1 MLCKCLVTCLDYK
14 RPVPEKQLFF
24 KNHVKNLSILI
35 DNTPSL
41 PYYENQRTAM
51 PLKRKVFHME
61 VILGID
67 IGGSTT
73 KIVGLRTDGSVLSM
87 LRVRAEDQVTSLYGA
102 LGNYL
107 TSNGLTLKDVRRVV
121 LTGVGASYVEGDIY
135 GLPTCKVDEF
145 SASGT
150 GALALSG
157 QDSAV
162 VVTMG
167 TGTAFMWA
175 EKSGSVR
182 HLCGSGIGGG
192 TLGGLCRKLVGMERF
207 GQIKKLAASG
217 DLGQV
222 DLTIAD
228 ITRNPAPTLD
238 PTLTAANFGNLAEDA
253 SPADLAA
260 GAVNLVLQAIGT
272 MTVLACQCC
281 DTKTVVLTGSMTTL
295 DQVKPNFENFEKLY
309 GIHYIVPEN
318 ATFATAIGA
327 GLCSLGKKSVRNC
340 R

>member
-1 MLCKCLVTCLDYK
+1 MD
-14 RPVPEKQLFF
+14 
-24 KNHVKNLSILI
+24 
-35 DNTPSL
+35 
-41 PYYENQRTAM
+41 
-51 PLKRKVFHME
+51 

-73 KIVGLRTDGSVLSM
+73 KIVGLRADGSVISM

-107 TSNGLTLKDVRRVV
+107 TSNHLTLKDVRRVV
-121 LTGVGASYVEGDIY
+121 LTGVGASFVEGDIY

-157 QDSAV
+157 QGSAV

-167 TGTAFMWA
+167 TGTAFLWA
-175 EKSGSVR
+175 EQDGSVR

-207 GQIKKLAASG
+207 GQIKKLAAQG
-217 DLGQV
+217 DLNQV
-222 DLTIAD
+222 DLTIRD
-228 ITRNPAPTLD
+228 ITCNPAPTLD

-253 SPADLAA
+253 TPADLAA

-281 DTKTVVLTGSMTTL
+281 SSRTVVLTGSMTTL
-295 DQVKPNFENFEKLY
+295 DQVQVNFENFEHLY
-309 GIHYIVPEN
+309 GIHYIIPEN

-327 GLCSLGKKSVRNC
+327 GLCSLRKKRIG
-340 R
+340 

>member
-175 EKSGSVR
+175 EKDGTVR

-207 GQIKKLAASG
+207 GQIKKLAAQG

-228 ITRNPAPTLD
+228 ITCNPAPTLD

-281 DTKTVVLTGSMTTL
+281 DTRTVVLTGSMTTL
-295 DQVKPNFENFEKLY
+295 SQVKPNFENFEKLY

-327 GLCSLGKKSVRNC
+327 GLCSLKKKAVE
-340 R
+340 

>member
-1 MLCKCLVTCLDYK
+1 MMELLG
-14 RPVPEKQLFF
+14 
-24 KNHVKNLSILI
+24 KNARQKGITI
-35 DNTPSL
+35 MD
-41 PYYENQRTAM
+41 
-51 PLKRKVFHME
+51 

-73 KIVGLRTDGSVLSM
+73 KIVGLRTDGSVVSM

-107 TSNGLTLKDVRRVV
+107 TSSGLTLQDVRRVV
-121 LTGVGASYVEGDIY
+121 LTGVGASYVDGDIF

-157 QDSAV
+157 QEQAV

-175 EKSGSVR
+175 ERGGAVR
-182 HLCGSGIGGG
+182 HLCGSGGG

-207 GQIKKLAASG
+207 GQIKKLAEQG

-228 ITRNPAPTLD
+228 ITCHPAPTLD

-281 DTKTVVLTGSMTTL
+281 DTRTVVLTGSMTTL
-295 DQVKPNFENFEKLY
+295 SQVKPNFENFEKLY

-327 GLCSLGKKSVRNC
+327 GLCSLKKKAVE
-340 R
+340 

>member
-35 DNTPSL
+35 DNPPSL

-207 GQIKKLAASG
+207 GQIKKLAAQG

-228 ITRNPAPTLD
+228 ITCNPAPTLD

-281 DTKTVVLTGSMTTL
+281 DTRTVVLTGSMTTL

-327 GLCSLGKKSVRNC
+327 GLCSLKKKAVD
-340 R
+340 

>member
-1 MLCKCLVTCLDYK
+1 MMELLG
-14 RPVPEKQLFF
+14 
-24 KNHVKNLSILI
+24 KNARQKGITI
-35 DNTPSL
+35 MD
-41 PYYENQRTAM
+41 
-51 PLKRKVFHME
+51 

-73 KIVGLRTDGSVLSM
+73 KIVGLRTDGSVVSM

-107 TSNGLTLKDVRRVV
+107 TSSGLTLQDVRRVV
-121 LTGVGASYVEGDIY
+121 LTGVGASYVDGDIF

-157 QDSAV
+157 QEQAV

-175 EKSGSVR
+175 ERGGAVR

-207 GQIKKLAASG
+207 GQIKKLAEQG

-228 ITRNPAPTLD
+228 ITCHPAPTLD

-281 DTKTVVLTGSMTTL
+281 DTRTVVLTGSMTTL
-295 DQVKPNFENFEKLY
+295 SQVKPNFENFEKLY

-327 GLCSLGKKSVRNC
+327 GLCSLKKKAVE
-340 R
+340 

>member
-1 MLCKCLVTCLDYK
+1 MMEL
-14 RPVPEKQLFF
+14 PG
-24 KNHVKNLSILI
+24 KNARQKGITI
-35 DNTPSL
+35 MD
-41 PYYENQRTAM
+41 
-51 PLKRKVFHME
+51 

-73 KIVGLRTDGSVLSM
+73 KIVGLRTDGSVVSM

-107 TSNGLTLKDVRRVV
+107 TSSGLTLQDVRRVV
-121 LTGVGASYVEGDIY
+121 LTGVGASYVDGDIF

-157 QDSAV
+157 QEQAV

-175 EKSGSVR
+175 ERGGAVR

-207 GQIKKLAASG
+207 GQIKKLAEQG

-228 ITRNPAPTLD
+228 ITCHPAPTLD

-253 SPADLAA
+253 APADLAA

-281 DTKTVVLTGSMTTL
+281 DTRTVVLTGSMTTL
-295 DQVKPNFENFEKLY
+295 SQVKPNFENFEKLY

-327 GLCSLGKKSVRNC
+327 GLCSLKKKAVE
-340 R
+340 

>member
-1 MLCKCLVTCLDYK
+1 MMEL
-14 RPVPEKQLFF
+14 PG
-24 KNHVKNLSILI
+24 KNARQKGITI
-35 DNTPSL
+35 MD
-41 PYYENQRTAM
+41 
-51 PLKRKVFHME
+51 

-73 KIVGLRTDGSVLSM
+73 KIVGLRTDGSVVSM

-107 TSNGLTLKDVRRVV
+107 TSSGLTLQDVRRVV
-121 LTGVGASYVEGDIY
+121 LTGVGASYVDGDIF

-157 QDSAV
+157 QEQAV

-175 EKSGSVR
+175 ERGGAVR

-207 GQIKKLAASG
+207 GQIKKLAEQG
-217 DLGQV
+217 DLGHV

-228 ITRNPAPTLD
+228 ITCHPAPTLD

-281 DTKTVVLTGSMTTL
+281 DTRTVVLTGSMTTL
-295 DQVKPNFENFEKLY
+295 SQVKPNFENFEKLY

-327 GLCSLGKKSVRNC
+327 GLCSLKKKAVE
-340 R
+340 

>member
-14 RPVPEKQLFF
+14 RLVPEKQLFF

-207 GQIKKLAASG
+207 GQIKKLAAQG

-228 ITRNPAPTLD
+228 IACNPAPTLD

-260 GAVNLVLQAIGT
+260 GAGNLVLQAIGT

-281 DTKTVVLTGSMTTL
+281 DTRTVVLTGSMTTL

-327 GLCSLGKKSVRNC
+327 GLCSLKKKAAD
-340 R
+340 

>member
-1 MLCKCLVTCLDYK
+1 MD
-14 RPVPEKQLFF
+14 
-24 KNHVKNLSILI
+24 
-35 DNTPSL
+35 
-41 PYYENQRTAM
+41 
-51 PLKRKVFHME
+51 

-73 KIVGLRTDGSVLSM
+73 KIVGLRTDGSVISM

-107 TSNGLTLKDVRRVV
+107 TSNGLSLQNVRRIV
-121 LTGVGASYVEGDIY
+121 LTGVGASFVEGDIY

-157 QDSAV
+157 EDRAV
-162 VVTMG
+162 VCTMG
-167 TGTAFMWA
+167 TGTAFLWA
-175 EKSGSVR
+175 EKDRTVR
-182 HLCGSGIGGG
+182 HLCGTGVGGG

-207 GQIKKLAASG
+207 GQIKKLAAQG
-217 DLGQV
+217 NIRKV
-222 DLTIAD
+222 NLTIAD
-228 ITRNPAPTLD
+228 ITRNPASTLD

-272 MTVLACQCC
+272 MTVLASQCC
-281 DTKTVVLTGSMTTL
+281 ESKTVILTGSMTTL
-295 DQVKPNFENFEKLY
+295 TQAKPNFENFERLY
-309 GIHYIVPEN
+309 GIHYIIPEN

-327 GLCSLGKKSVRNC
+327 ALCSLREHK
-340 R
+340 

>member
-1 MLCKCLVTCLDYK
+1 MD
-14 RPVPEKQLFF
+14 
-24 KNHVKNLSILI
+24 
-35 DNTPSL
+35 
-41 PYYENQRTAM
+41 
-51 PLKRKVFHME
+51 

-73 KIVGLRTDGSVLSM
+73 KIVGLRADGSVISM

-107 TSNGLTLKDVRRVV
+107 TSNHLTLKDVRRVV
-121 LTGVGASYVEGDIY
+121 LTGVGASFVEGDIY

-157 QDSAV
+157 QGSAV

-167 TGTAFMWA
+167 TGTAFLWA
-175 EKSGSVR
+175 EQDGSVR

-207 GQIKKLAASG
+207 GQIKKLAAQG
-217 DLGQV
+217 DLNQV
-222 DLTIAD
+222 DLTIRD
-228 ITRNPAPTLD
+228 ITCNPAPTLD

-253 SPADLAA
+253 TPADLAA

-272 MTVLACQCC
+272 MTVLGCQCC
-281 DTKTVVLTGSMTTL
+281 SSRTVVLTGSMTTL
-295 DQVKPNFENFEKLY
+295 DQVQVNFENFEHLY
-309 GIHYIVPEN
+309 GIHYIIPEN

-327 GLCSLGKKSVRNC
+327 GLCSLRKKRIG
-340 R
+340 

>member
-1 MLCKCLVTCLDYK
+1 
-14 RPVPEKQLFF
+14 
-24 KNHVKNLSILI
+24 
-35 DNTPSL
+35 
-41 PYYENQRTAM
+41 
-51 PLKRKVFHME
+51 
-61 VILGID
+61 
-67 IGGSTT
+67 
-73 KIVGLRTDGSVLSM
+73 M

-107 TSNGLTLKDVRRVV
+107 TSNGLTLKDVRRIV

-157 QDSAV
+157 QDKAV

-175 EKSGSVR
+175 EKDGTVR

-207 GQIKKLAASG
+207 GQIKKLAAGG

-228 ITRNPAPTLD
+228 ITCHPAPTLD

-281 DTKTVVLTGSMTTL
+281 DTRTVVLTGSMTTL
-295 DQVKPNFENFEKLY
+295 DQVQPNFENFEKLY

-327 GLCSLGKKSVRNC
+327 GLCSLKKKAVE
-340 R
+340 

>member
-207 GQIKKLAASG
+207 GQIKKLAAQG

-228 ITRNPAPTLD
+228 ITCHPAPTLD

-281 DTKTVVLTGSMTTL
+281 DTRTVVLTGSMTTL

-327 GLCSLGKKSVRNC
+327 GLCSLKKKAVD
-340 R
+340 